1 MIELSIVIPCL
12 NEEETIG
19 ICLKKVC
26 TKLDSNQVNY
36 EVIVADNNSTDR
48 SIEICSKFQKVK
60 IINVVTRGYGAALQA
75 GITKASGKYVLMAD
89 ADDSY
94 DFNDV
99 MKFLQK
105 LRDGFELVQGCRFP
119 SGGGTIMPGAMPLSH
134 RVFGNPFL
142 SKLARLLYSI
152 PFKDIYCGMR
162 AFKKSTY
169 LKSTY
174 FSDGMVFAVENLI
187 KLTIVS
193 SKICEVPI
201 TLHKDK
207 RVKGKSHLNTI
218 NDGLKTLKLLLIC
231 NAKWLYFY
239 PALIIIPFLFTKI
252 YSIHNV
258 TIHKDLLNS
267 NILINFFSI
276 FAMSTTILQLITLG
290 LFSTLMSNQLG
301 ILKKNFI
308 IELLIIFDLKKILS
322 ILFVFIAVFAYLIFK
337 IYENQISNI
346 YYIFYTFLFGSF
358 AIQSI
363 FNCLFISLLELNDT
377 NKKFSKD
384 KSI

>member
-19 ICLKKVC
+19 ICLQKVC
-26 TKLDSNQVNY
+26 TTLDSNRVNY

-60 IINVVTRGYGAALQA
+60 IINVATKGYGVALQA
-75 GITKASGKYVLMAD
+75 GIALASGKYVLMAD

-134 RVFGNPFL
+134 RIFGNPFL
-142 SKLARLLYSI
+142 SKLARLLYNM

-187 KLTIVS
+187 KLTIVGT
-193 SKICEVPI
+193 KICEVPI

-252 YSIHNV
+252 YTIHNI
-258 TIHKDLLNS
+258 TIHKDLLYGS
-267 NILINFFSI
+267 ILINFFSI

-308 IELLIIFDLKKILS
+308 IELLIIFDLKKILT
-322 ILFVFIAVFAYLIFK
+322 ILFVFIALFVYLIFK
-337 IYENQISNI
+337 IYEDQISNI

>member
-1 MIELSIVIPCL
+1 MIELSVVIPCL

-26 TKLDSNQVNY
+26 TTLNNNQVNY

-48 SIEICSKFQKVK
+48 SIEICSEFHKVK
-60 IINVVTRGYGAALQA
+60 VINVKTKGYGATLQA
-75 GITKASGKYVLMAD
+75 GIAEASGRYILMAD

-134 RVFGNPFL
+134 RIFGNPFL
-142 SKLARLLYSI
+142 SKLARLLYNI

-162 AFKKSTY
+162 AFKKSIY

-174 FSDGMVFAVENLI
+174 FSNGMVFAVENLI
-187 KLTIVS
+187 KLTIVGA
-193 SKICEVPI
+193 KVCEVPI
-201 TLHKDK
+201 TLYKDK
-207 RVKGKSHLNTI
+207 RVKSKSHLNTI

-239 PALIIIPFLFTKI
+239 PAALIVPFLFTKI
-252 YSIHNV
+252 YTSHNI
-258 TIHKDLLNS
+258 TIHKDLLYDD
-267 NILINFFSI
+267 ILINFFSI

-290 LFSTLMSNQLG
+290 IFSTLMSNQLG
-301 ILKKNFI
+301 LIKKNFI
-308 IELLIIFDLKKILS
+308 IKLLVIFNLKKVLT
-322 ILFVFIAVFAYLIFK
+322 ILFVFIALFAYLVFK
-337 IYENQISNI
+337 ISKEQISNI
-346 YYIFYTFLFGSF
+346 NYIFYTFLFGSF
-358 AIQSI
+358 TIQSI
-363 FNCLFISLLELNDT
+363 FNCLFISLLELNDA
-377 NKKFSKD
+377 NKKVSRD